1 MPRSSAIRAILRQSG
16 QVACQR
22 SGTNVAV
29 RAEEQF
35 APNRPIFKVLLL
47 YISMRWDIDP
57 GSVGEAMA
65 AFCTASGSQS
75 SRSVRFCAKARPL
88 SMTAW
93 PRDRQ
98 LNRLFSATDKLCR
111 FSLGIR
117 IIESEALTCF
127 AVARLSSWGGNE

>member
-22 SGTNVAV
+22 SGTKVAV

-35 APNRPIFKVLLL
+35 APNRPIFKALLL
-47 YISMRWDIDP
+47 YISTRWDIDP
-57 GSVGEAMA
+57 GSVGEAMT

-75 SRSVRFCAKARPL
+75 SHSVRFCAKARPL

-93 PRDRQ
+93 PRDRAAKQ
-98 LNRLFSATDKLCR
+98 AFPRLISFVDFPYQSDL
-111 FSLGIR
+111 
-117 IIESEALTCF
+117 
-127 AVARLSSWGGNE
+127 LSQRRGTRTEFGLR